1 MKEMSF
7 LSGLLVALGMS
18 LLVKLLY
25 PVLALL
31 AGGAAAA
38 QLTIA
43 GVVICYLWILTAFSP
58 KKSGRLVCALVIP
71 AIECGLLLVPM
82 QPLTFMFVS
91 LALLWIGRISLVAR
105 GALDALVD
113 GSLVAVAAVSMGW
126 AVVATGS
133 LGLLTWSFF
142 LVLAA
147 RPLIRIPGTKLR
159 EFQLHQNAHS
169 ELDRAFYQ
177 AHSVAER
184 ALARVIR

>member
-7 LSGLLVALGMS
+7 LSGLLIALGMS
-18 LLVKLLY
+18 VLVKLSY
-25 PVLALL
+25 PVLAILV
-31 AGGAAAA
+31 GGAAAA

-43 GVVICYLWILTAFSP
+43 GCVVSYLWILTAFSP
-58 KKSGRLVCALVIP
+58 RKSGRLVCALVIP

-82 QPLTFMFVS
+82 QPLAFMLIS
-91 LALLWIGRISLVAR
+91 LAVLWVGRISLLAR

-126 AVVATGS
+126 AVVAKGS

-147 RPLIRIPGTKLR
+147 RPLIRLPEAQRGDSELR
-159 EFQLHQNAHS
+159 HGDHS
-169 ELDRAFYQ
+169 ESDSPFYQ
-177 AHSVAER
+177 AHAAAER
-184 ALARVIR
+184 ALARLIR